1 MKGSVR
7 RPVWP
12 ASSRDKS
19 AAKEADK
26 PMDLEKRLKLALL
39 DQYAVANEQRG
50 YNPYDTTPS
59 GKPDVWHQKGRRN

>member
-12 ASSRDKS
+12 ATSRDKS
-19 AAKEADK
+19 APKDADK
-26 PMDLEKRLKLALL
+26 TMDLDKRLKLAML
-39 DQYAVANEQRG
+39 DTVVNEQRG

-59 GKPDVWHQKGRRN
+59 GKPDVWHLGKRRG

>member
-7 RPVWP
+7 QPLWP
-12 ASSRDKS
+12 ASSRD
-19 AAKEADK
+19 APAPKEADK
-26 PMDLEKRLKLALL
+26 SMDLEKRLKLALL

-59 GKPDVWHQKGRRN
+59 GKPDVWHQKPKRR